1 MFFRVLSATAAFS
14 LALSG
19 ADLNSALFERLEYR
33 SIGPAS
39 MGGRITDVE
48 GVAGRPELVYVATA
62 SGGLF
67 KTTNGGT
74 TWTPIFDHENTI
86 SIGNIAVDPHN
97 PDVVWLGAGEANAR
111 NSVSFGD
118 GVYKTLDGG
127 KTWRNLGL
135 RDTHHIS
142 RVALNPLN
150 TNIAYVCA
158 LGHNTGPNEDRGVFM
173 TTDGG
178 ETWKKTLY
186 IDADHGCADM
196 DIDQQNPNVLYATM
210 WKFLRRPWMFTSGS
224 EKTGVFRSLD
234 GGRTWAQLTT
244 GLPKGWGRIGVRV
257 AASNSNV
264 VYVIGESNEG
274 TL

>member
-1 MFFRVLSATAAFS
+1 MFYRILTITAAFS
-14 LALSG
+14 LALWS
-19 ADLNSALFERLEYR
+19 ADVNSTLFERLQYR

-67 KTTNGGT
+67 KTTNAGT
-74 TWTPIFDHENTI
+74 TWTPIFDRESTI
-86 SIGNIAVDPHN
+86 SIGNIAIDPQN

-118 GVYKTLDGG
+118 GVYRTLDGG

-142 RVALNPLN
+142 RVVINPLN
-150 TNIAYVCA
+150 SNIVYVGA
-158 LGHNTGPNEDRGVFM
+158 LGHNTGPNQDRGVFM

-178 ETWKKTLY
+178 ETWKKVLY
-186 IDADHGCADM
+186 IDAEHGCADL
-196 DIDQQNPNVLYATM
+196 DIDAHNPNILYATM
-210 WKFLRRPWMFTSGS
+210 WRFERRPWKFVS
-224 EKTGVFRSLD
+224 
-234 GGRTWAQLTT
+234 
-244 GLPKGWGRIGVRV
+244 
-257 AASNSNV
+257 
-264 VYVIGESNEG
+264 
-274 TL
+274 